1 MVIDF
6 YYKGNCLMGIR
17 SDLETNFDYEIVD
30 EFLDHYSMMVES
42 MEVMIIDLTKP
53 NMYKRSINELF
64 RVFHNIKSAS
74 GYLQILPMNKLASFV
89 EDALEDLRNNSTS
102 INQETVDWLL
112 QISDMFAIWQ
122 DDLKQDSELSKIKF
136 SLLKTP
142 DLDK

>member
-1 MVIDF
+1 
-6 YYKGNCLMGIR
+6 MGIR